1 MSTVT
6 ASRLAPDHGAAR
18 PVRLTQARVAYS
30 EWIKLRSLR
39 STWWTLGIFV
49 VTTIGIG
56 VLLSS
61 VAAAHAAA
69 GKHVGISV
77 VTLSLYGAYLAPLTI
92 GVLGAL
98 AATGEYMTGMI
109 RASLTAVP
117 TRLPVLWA
125 KLGTFA
131 AVGLIISE
139 IAVFVTFGIGMA
151 ILGHSGAGVSL
162 GQPGVLRTVA
172 GAGVYLMLTGLFGLA
187 IGAVVR
193 NTAVAISALAG
204 IMLVLP
210 VVTNLL
216 PVTWT
221 VHFAKYLPSNAG
233 QAILAVHHS
242 SGLLAPWTGLALFA
256 SYIAAV
262 TAAAA
267 ILLKRRDA

>member
-1 MSTVT
+1 MT
-6 ASRLAPDHGAAR
+6 AITADRQADR
-18 PVRLTQARVAYS
+18 PHRVTQARVAYS

-61 VAAAHAAA
+61 VAAAHLSA
-69 GKHVGISV
+69 GHHLSFGQL
-77 VTLSLYGAYLAPLTI
+77 VTLNLYGAYLAPLTI
-92 GVLGAL
+92 GVLGGL
-98 AATGEYMTGMI
+98 AATGEYMTGQI

-125 KLGTFA
+125 KLGLFA
-131 AVGLIISE
+131 AVGLIVSE
-139 IAVFVTFGIGMA
+139 VTVFLTFWIGTT
-151 ILGHSGAGVSL
+151 ILGHAGAGVSL
-162 GQPGVLRTVA
+162 GQPGVLRAVA
-172 GAGVYLMLTGLFGLA
+172 GTGVYLMLTGLFGLA

-216 PVTWT
+216 PTTWT
-221 VHFAKYLPSNAG
+221 VHFAEYLPSNAG
-233 QAILAVHHS
+233 QAILAVQPS
-242 SGLLAPWTGLALFA
+242 SGILAPWTGLALFA
-256 SYIAAV
+256 GYIAVVVAGAAV
-262 TAAAA
+262 
-267 ILLKRRDA
+267 LLKRRDA